1 MGDEATQTYYY
12 IMVCLTSPTIHV
24 ASSRALRCDSY
35 NSRRLLFAIIIIII
49 IIVIIVIIVGI
60 IMMGAHEQY
69 AISLMCYLC
78 RSEDHVVHL
87 FDALAHRMN
96 ILNVTEVK
104 VNLQR
109 HPRLAVVKRGVLVT
123 APT

>member
-1 MGDEATQTYYY
+1 
-12 IMVCLTSPTIHV
+12 
-24 ASSRALRCDSY
+24 
-35 NSRRLLFAIIIIII
+35 
-49 IIVIIVIIVGI
+49 
-60 IMMGAHEQY
+60 
-69 AISLMCYLC
+69 MCYLC

>member
-1 MGDEATQTYYY
+1 
-12 IMVCLTSPTIHV
+12 MVCLTSPTIHV

-49 IIVIIVIIVGI
+49 IVIIVIIVGI

-69 AISLMCYLC
+69 VISLMCYLC

-109 HPRLAVVKRGVLVT
+109 HPLAVVKRGVLVT